1 MNLLCRFRGHIPKL
15 ELYVIPKGSHATSG
29 CFGNNVTAVFAINYY
44 GAKVTCKR
52 CGALLDDKNQEERR
66 DE

>member
-1 MNLLCRFRGHIPKL
+1 MTKFICKLRGHIPKL

-29 CFGNNVTAVFAINYY
+29 PFCEGVTAVFAINYY

-52 CGALLDDKNQEERR
+52 CGQILAEQNQEERR
-66 DE
+66 